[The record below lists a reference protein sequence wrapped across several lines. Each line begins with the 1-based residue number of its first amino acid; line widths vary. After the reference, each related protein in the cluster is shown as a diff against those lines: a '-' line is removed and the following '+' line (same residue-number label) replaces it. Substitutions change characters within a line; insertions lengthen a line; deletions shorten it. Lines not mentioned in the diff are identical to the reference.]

1 MDTLIREKLM
11 EIEHMIVLPPQVNA
25 VITDLEQAGLE
36 AYFVGGAVGNYVCDC
51 LQLLTIES
59 STFTPL

>member
-1 MDTLIREKLM
+1 MV
-11 EIEHMIVLPPQVNA
+11 VLPPQVNA

-59 STFTPL
+59 SAFTPL